1 MATNAVT
8 GAVGNA
14 AADAHFH
21 HMEEDGGFGG
31 ENLSDRG
38 KLADAAYKDSFG
50 TGLNT
55 AVYAAGSGIESD
67 FQNLSEGVE
76 KAGE

>member
-1 MATNAVT
+1 
-8 GAVGNA
+8 
-14 AADAHFH
+14 
-21 HMEEDGGFGG
+21 MEEHGSLGG

-38 KLADAAYKDSFG
+38 KLADGACKDSVS

-55 AVYAAGSGIESD
+55 AVYAADSGIESD
-67 FQNLSEGVE
+67 FQNLAEDVE